1 MQANIPVIGD
11 DENQIELAMM
21 LLESLDIVARCSTMT
36 VPNLTT
42 QHIDFN
48 EWLEQC
54 PVQWFKYSLYNS
66 AFNTAVYEFRFDA
79 AVEEDEE

>member
-1 MQANIPVIGD
+1 
-11 DENQIELAMM
+11 
-21 LLESLDIVARCSTMT
+21 MT

-54 PVQWFKYSLYNS
+54 PVPFFKYSLYS
-66 AFNTAVYEFRFDA
+66 SDTNTAVYEFRFDA
-79 AVEEDEE
+79 VEEDEE